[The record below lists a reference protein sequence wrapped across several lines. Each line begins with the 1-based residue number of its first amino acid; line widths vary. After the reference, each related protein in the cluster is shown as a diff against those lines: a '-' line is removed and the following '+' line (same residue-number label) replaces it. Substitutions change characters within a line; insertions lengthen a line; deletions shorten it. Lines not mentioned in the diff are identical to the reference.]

1 MRLDKY
7 LSHLQFG
14 SRKEV
19 KALIRDKRVR
29 VAGDLITDPGY
40 NVLPGIAVE
49 VNDAQ
54 ADGPLEVDYLM
65 NKPAGVITA
74 TEDPTQ
80 STVLDLIR
88 PHDYR
93 PGLYPVG
100 RLDKD
105 TTGLLLLTTDG
116 NLGHALLSPNRHI
129 AKTYAAT
136 LAKTLTADKKQQLE
150 TGIDLKDFTTA
161 PAQVVVLPDTDGKRI
176 QITLTEGK
184 FHQVKRMLLA
194 VDNEVTALTRIAMG
208 PLSLPADLA
217 AGEYRALTDDERTDL
232 DNITR

>member
-29 VAGDLITDPGY
+29 VAGELVTDPGY
-40 NVLPGIAVE
+40 NILPGVAVE

-74 TEDPTQ
+74 TEDPVQ
-80 STVLDLIR
+80 PTVLDLIR

-116 NLGHALLSPNRHI
+116 NLGHRLLR
-129 AKTYAAT
+129 
-136 LAKTLTADKKQQLE
+136 
-150 TGIDLKDFTTA
+150 
-161 PAQVVVLPDTDGKRI
+161 RI
-176 QITLTEGK
+176 ITLPK
-184 FHQVKRMLLA
+184 PIRLHWQKR
-194 VDNEVTALTRIAMG
+194 
-208 PLSLPADLA
+208 SLM
-217 AGEYRALTDDERTDL
+217 T
-232 DNITR
+232 